1 MDALSENRRPN
12 WLDYSGVNR
21 CLSVFSQVTVRLPV
35 KLVIWIQIVLLC
47 SSVGL
52 TCFAAGLCYE
62 QRLQETRFERMP
74 VGEQFRYYESQVE
87 QLKIRIRKETNG
99 N

>member
-1 MDALSENRRPN
+1 MDALSESDRPN

-21 CLSVFSQVTVRLPV
+21 CLSVFSQVTVRMPV
-35 KLVIWIQIVLLC
+35 KLVVWMQIVLLC

-74 VGEQFRYYESQVE
+74 VGDRYRYFDKQIELIKIELTKEQ
-87 QLKIRIRKETNG
+87 ND